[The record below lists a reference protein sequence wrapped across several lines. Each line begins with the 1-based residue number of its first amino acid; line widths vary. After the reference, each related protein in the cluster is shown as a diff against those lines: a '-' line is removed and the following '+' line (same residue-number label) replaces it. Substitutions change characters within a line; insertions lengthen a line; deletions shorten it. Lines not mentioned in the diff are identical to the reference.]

1 MAEKTEAAAS
11 SEGESI
17 GLNRRELLN
26 YAWAAS
32 IALFMA
38 QAGVVTYLFAL
49 PRFGDGEFGG
59 TFTFDVAVI
68 PPKGAPPSNN
78 PEGGFWLSEAEDG
91 ALAVYK
97 VCTHLG
103 CLTKWVDTN
112 FRFECPCHGSKFEI
126 DGTYI
131 EGPAPR
137 DLDRFAMTA
146 LDADGTVVA
155 ESQDGSPLPLPNG
168 TAMIKVDTGN
178 RISGKPV

>member
-49 PRFGDGEFGG
+49 PRFGEGEFGG

-78 PEGGFWLSEAEDG
+78 PEGDSGSQKPRMVLWL
-91 ALAVYK
+91 
-97 VCTHLG
+97 CT
-103 CLTKWVDTN
+103 K
-112 FRFECPCHGSKFEI
+112 S
-126 DGTYI
+126 
-131 EGPAPR
+131 AP
-137 DLDRFAMTA
+137 TS
-146 LDADGTVVA
+146 DA
-155 ESQDGSPLPLPNG
+155 
-168 TAMIKVDTGN
+168 
-178 RISGKPV
+178 